1 MTPDQIIHA
10 RRVAVLEHAA
20 VVGVGAACRAA
31 GVSRT
36 RYYEWLHKAEQY
48 GLAAL
53 MPKDR
58 RPSAQPNAMGPEEV
72 SAILAEAVA
81 RPTLG
86 ARQLLDHLAAR
97 GVHRSASGVQKVL
110 RRHNLGRRKQRLAA
124 LASITAAETGL
135 VTDAAKDGGH
145 GADLGG
151 QRGQRPAQQPRGLRT
166 DVGVTGQQVR
176 RQRKARLGTCQAG

>member
-1 MTPDQIIHA
+1 
-10 RRVAVLEHAA
+10 VSAA
-20 VVGVGAACRAA
+20 YRAA

-58 RPSAQPNAMGPEEV
+58 RRPAQPNVMGPQEV

-81 RPTLG
+81 RSTRG

-110 RRHNLGRRKQRLAA
+110 CRHNLGRRKQRLAA
-124 LASITAAETGL
+124 LASIHGAESEL
-135 VTDAAKDGGH
+135 VTDAEKGGPF
-145 GADLGG
+145 GFCLAAVD
-151 QRGQRPAQQPRGLRT
+151 A
-166 DVGVTGQQVR
+166 GQQVCLDTFYVGKL
-176 RQRKARLGTCQAG
+176 KASARSGS

>member
-1 MTPDQIIHA
+1 MGAFGCFGDQETYPVTPDRLIRA
-10 RRVAVLEHAA
+10 RRVAVFEHAA
-20 VVGVGAACRAA
+20 VVGVSAACRAA
-31 GVSRT
+31 GVSWT

-58 RPSAQPNAMGPEEV
+58 RQPAQPNAMSPEEV

-97 GVHRSASGVQKVL
+97 GISCSASGVQKVL
-110 RRHNLGRRKQRLAA
+110 RRYNLGRRKQRLAA
-124 LASITAAETGL
+124 LASITAAESRL
-135 VTDAAKDGGH
+135 V
-145 GADLGG
+145 
-151 QRGQRPAQQPRGLRT
+151 
-166 DVGVTGQQVR
+166 
-176 RQRKARLGTCQAG
+176 